1 MKLHLPVRLFRAVM
15 ASLTLIIC
23 DVTSSLYAAA
33 LDGDKGSIITLAIAS
48 EVDHAYTLDSRGD
61 TLTLSDTG
69 SLTFNGYQTNTA
81 GGAIYALSYCTITL
95 CDNGSVSFSKNEA
108 RTGGAIDGGR
118 HSSITL
124 NNNESL
130 RFGENSARN
139 GGAIYFHGSTEV
151 NGNEYVTFNGNTATT
166 HGGAIYAEAILG
178 NSGSAL
184 TLHDNESVVFSKNS
198 AGSYGGAIYGL
209 YYNSS
214 ISLSNNRSVQFSE
227 NTAANG
233 GAICGF
239 YSNETELY
247 ENVNIT
253 FSKNTAEEG
262 GGAICV
268 MDGSEVRLS
277 FNKNVTVSENTAA
290 KGGAI
295 CGLDGS
301 GVQLAYNENVSFY
314 KNISSSENKNT
325 SAEGGAVYSAYLLLY
340 GNEEV
345 TFSDNSTSCSSLSS
359 FGGAIYASSTIYIH
373 TNKRI
378 SFNQNHASG
387 STSMGGAIHCE
398 GNITLAD
405 NGSVSFIGNTATA
418 SDVNAGGGAI
428 DGSVTMTGNGDVTF
442 SGNKVSSTSSSAYGG
457 AIYGSTITL
466 SNNGSVEFCGN
477 SASSSSSY
485 AHGGAI
491 DGDTITLSDNES
503 VTFSENK
510 AIGVKSSRG
519 GAIYAADRSVLLNN
533 NDSVIFIGNIASS
546 SDEFAYG
553 GAIYGDNSTI
563 TLSNNG
569 SVTFSENQ
577 AIRVYSSFG
586 GAIYGVNGTTIT
598 LSSNGSVEFCG
609 NTASRFGGAIWGN
622 GDISLSNNSSV
633 IFSGNT
639 ATLAGGAIFGR
650 TNSTVTLSKNRSVV
664 FEGNTVSFS
673 DSSTYGGA
681 INGPTIILNNNGS
694 VEFCG
699 NSASSS
705 SSYACGGAIE
715 GDTIT
720 LSDNESVTFSGNT
733 ASSSSYAYGGA
744 IVGDVTMTG
753 NGDVSF
759 SGNTA
764 SSSSSYGYGGAIV
777 GSAVTMTGNGD
788 VSFSGNTASSSSS
801 YGYGGAIVGDVTMT
815 GNGDVSFSG
824 NTASSTSSSA
834 YGGAIY
840 GSVTMTGNGDVT
852 FSGNT
857 ASGSSLASGGA
868 IYARGSLNIR
878 NNDAV
883 EFAGNVEKTGS
894 VYRLRSVYAV
904 GGDGYTVS
912 FSAAEGKSIKFRD
925 SVHIVSGSTVNL
937 NADYTYLNEA
947 GESATIKQKGDIIF
961 TGATTEADLLAVK
974 GSAGTEKEILNSRTT
989 EVNTMTNLFGGRLC
1003 VEDGAVYKGYGITA
1017 HEGSDSTIRVKDAE
1031 LNHAGYDITLNSG
1044 TTLELEG
1051 ENKITTS
1058 NLVMQ
1063 NGSSLHFIL
1072 DGTEN
1077 HPAMTLT
1084 GNLSLLGAVS
1094 LQLDREMD
1102 YGVYQLMTCSS
1113 ISGDISQLTADIPE
1127 HYELAWSDNAL
1138 NLIVWE
1144 SMQLTD
1150 NESDL
1155 NLSRGAVKAV
1165 TDTDLGYRSVTL
1177 RDGLYQIS
1185 GEGSLGVSEVLSVT
1199 GGADV
1204 TLDLATVAAG
1214 VEVGDDSSLSL
1225 QKGLNLVSLMTLDDE
1240 TEAAK
1245 AISVGRNA
1253 ELSLTDAALLGQVA
1267 MADETSAVYY
1277 QTETGDK
1284 LLKFTGDLGNGGL
1297 NLTLGEDGRTV
1308 RATDSAGF
1316 TGNITVLTGTTLVND
1331 SATATDGL
1339 AFGANYATAPD
1350 KTITVQEDATLD
1362 INGRETY
1369 YHLVLEEM
1377 SVLKNSGADAH
1388 HDWKGIPAIDLQG
1401 DAEVIA
1407 DAQICMVGAAYGATS
1422 LNLNGHTLY
1431 KNGEAALVLRN
1442 TAINAGTLA
1451 VEQGMIRFMGDTSTA
1466 AGTALDV
1473 SYNGTLWISEGTGT
1487 YAGTLKIGTGGRVYL
1502 GEPPQGTMGGD
1513 HETNNHSMSLA
1524 GLSELELAGG
1534 TLTFRGTSV
1543 QLGSVS
1549 VTADSVLEIWDQI
1562 GTGGEPGHYSSVASM
1577 HISKSAELTLATT
1590 WKSALNIAALAGDGV
1605 LKVGSS
1611 RQVHRVTV
1619 GDISGYSGVF
1629 EVAGSSSLTLTLGDD
1644 DVLDSSRVT
1653 MADGGQLKL
1662 SGAGVFRFSGLEG
1675 VDERA
1680 AAPSFLR
1687 DADWQGRIQLE
1698 DCTASGIKLNSFAAG
1713 RDELLVNG
1721 VSGWFMY
1728 GDGVQPHIHL
1738 QAKGLTVLDNSK
1750 KTYTYLNGISGT
1762 GDFVVRSKSAYESG
1776 YEMRGAMEAWS
1787 GAFRVQQ
1794 STESANASTVNLS
1807 LNGGGTLFDGSDG
1820 SGVYLERTGT
1830 LNVTIGHAD
1839 TASILKGD
1847 ILNVGVT
1854 NGGTTTFGSLNVS
1867 LNHAVE
1873 VQGNI
1878 QASSMQI
1885 GAGADISFAGTVQ
1898 ADRWSV
1904 GKDAYLCLGTGA
1916 VVYLSEAPNGVME
1929 GDVQTDDRGTLEL
1942 TEATVE
1948 LAGGRLSY
1956 RGKNMAMGEVNVTS
1970 DSVLEIWDQIGK
1982 DGVATNAC
1990 TIDSLNLDAALTQ
2003 TTTWKCTLEIGSL
2016 TGSGPLTVSSRNEK
2030 HYVTLNDLSEYT
2042 GTVSI
2047 SGANTTLTLNMV
2059 KDAVVNASLVTK
2071 DNTSHLVLKGQGSYN
2086 IGTARSL
2093 AAGVCFAEDWEGS
2106 VRLTGTMAGET
2117 LSGLNQESSWVEL
2130 FGVSGYLS
2138 QADAAAGAQTYGMN
2152 LKLTDAGE
2160 TAAWNL
2166 NNGWNGDVRTFT
2178 GMVCGTGTLNRNH
2191 YRGTEQTLIFAG
2203 DVSGWSGAL
2212 EHNATSATN
2221 NGQKVK
2227 TNVTFNGSSEINVA
2241 MRTNGKGE
2249 LNVTLDDANLAAG
2262 SKVTVNSAIEA
2273 TNLTVTEGTTVCL
2286 ANEVELSNGVVLKSQ
2301 SSSPAELSGVDVSAS
2316 VLAGNGS
2323 TARLADVWMEGLA
2336 EAYGIR
2342 DVAMQNVHFSAGL
2355 ATLSLS
2361 NVSFDD
2367 SCSFSVGADGI
2378 IILSD
2383 AMLQVTMPAENSGRS
2398 ELLVNLG
2405 SLFQC
2410 HVQGELSINLDA
2422 ATLLAAGYTTVK
2434 MDFGQNAAE
2443 DYSQLLLKLDG
2454 AAYTGMSG
2462 NVASFN
2468 LVPEPAT
2475 TTLSLLALT
2484 TLAMRRRR
2492 R

>member
-1 MKLHLPVRLFRAVM
+1 M
-15 ASLTLIIC
+15 
-23 DVTSSLYAAA
+23 
-33 LDGDKGSIITLAIAS
+33 
-48 EVDHAYTLDSRGD
+48 
-61 TLTLSDTG
+61 
-69 SLTFNGYQTNTA
+69 
-81 GGAIYALSYCTITL
+81 
-95 CDNGSVSFSKNEA
+95 SFSKNEA
-108 RTGGAIDGGR
+108 RTGGAIDGGN

-405 NGSVSFIGNTATA
+405 NGSVEFSVNNTSAT
-418 SDVNAGGGAI
+418 SSQTKGGAI
-428 DGSVTMTGNGDVTF
+428 CGYGNV
-442 SGNKVSSTSSSAYGG
+442 
-457 AIYGSTITL
+457 
-466 SNNGSVEFCGN
+466 
-477 SASSSSSY
+477 
-485 AHGGAI
+485 
-491 DGDTITLSDNES
+491 TLSDNES
-503 VTFSENK
+503 ITFRGNSAGHEYNSGATYSHGGGIYGQGDSIILSGNENIMFRENKVFGKATAYGGAISGIVDNITLSDNGNVSFYKNEAVGYGSVTGGAIGYGNAGIVSLYCNKNVTFSENK
-510 AIGVKSSRG
+510 VAVSYQNYDHHARG
-519 GAIYAADRSVLLNN
+519 GAIYTWGDLHIRN
-533 NDSVIFIGNIASS
+533 NDSVLFEKNA
-546 SDEFAYG
+546 EE
-553 GAIYGDNSTI
+553 DNGEYH
-563 TLSNNG
+563 L
-569 SVTFSENQ
+569 
-577 AIRVYSSFG
+577 
-586 GAIYGVNGTTIT
+586 
-598 LSSNGSVEFCG
+598 
-609 NTASRFGGAIWGN
+609 
-622 GDISLSNNSSV
+622 
-633 IFSGNT
+633 
-639 ATLAGGAIFGR
+639 
-650 TNSTVTLSKNRSVV
+650 RS
-664 FEGNTVSFS
+664 
-673 DSSTYGGA
+673 
-681 INGPTIILNNNGS
+681 
-694 VEFCG
+694 
-699 NSASSS
+699 
-705 SSYACGGAIE
+705 
-715 GDTIT
+715 
-720 LSDNESVTFSGNT
+720 
-733 ASSSSYAYGGA
+733 
-744 IVGDVTMTG
+744 
-753 NGDVSF
+753 
-759 SGNTA
+759 
-764 SSSSSYGYGGAIV
+764 
-777 GSAVTMTGNGD
+777 
-788 VSFSGNTASSSSS
+788 
-801 YGYGGAIVGDVTMT
+801 
-815 GNGDVSFSG
+815 
-824 NTASSTSSSA
+824 
-834 YGGAIY
+834 
-840 GSVTMTGNGDVT
+840 
-852 FSGNT
+852 
-857 ASGSSLASGGA
+857 
-868 IYARGSLNIR
+868 IYAN
-878 NNDAV
+878 
-883 EFAGNVEKTGS
+883 
-894 VYRLRSVYAV
+894 
-904 GGDGYTVS
+904 GGDGRTIA
-912 FSAAEGKSIKFRD
+912 FSAGGSNTIEFRD
-925 SVHIVSGSTVNL
+925 SVYIGAGATVSFNE
-937 NADYTYLNEA
+937 DYTDAE
-947 GESATIKQKGDIIF
+947 GTIHEQTGDILF

-974 GSAGTEKEILNSRTT
+974 GIAGTADEILNSRTS
-989 EVNTMTNLFGGRLC
+989 EVYVMTDLYGGRLR
-1003 VEDGAVYKGYGITA
+1003 VEDGAIYKGYGITA
-1017 HEGSDSTIRVKDAE
+1017 HAGSDSTIRVKNAE
-1031 LNHAGYDITLNSG
+1031 LNHGGYNIILNSG
-1044 TTLELEG
+1044 TSLELEG
-1051 ENKITTS
+1051 ENKITVRS
-1058 NLVMQ
+1058 LVL
-1063 NGSSLHFIL
+1063 NGGSSLRYIL

-1225 QKGLNLVSLMTLDDE
+1225 QKGLNLVSLMTLDDEE

-1407 DAQICMVGAAYGATS
+1407 DAQICMVGADYGATS

-1473 SYNGTLWISEGTGT
+1473 SQNGTLWISEGTGT

-1513 HETNNHSMSLA
+1513 HETNNHSMPLA

-1619 GDISGYSGVF
+1619 GDISGYSGAF
-1629 EVAGSSSLTLTLGDD
+1629 EVAGSSSSLTLTLGDD

-1653 MADGGQLKL
+1653 MANGGQLKL
-1662 SGAGVFRFSGLEG
+1662 SGAGVFRFYGLEG

-1680 AAPSFLR
+1680 AAPSFLQ

-1728 GDGVQPHIHL
+1728 GADVQPHIHL
-1738 QAKGLTVLDNSK
+1738 QSKGLTVLDNSK

-1794 STESANASTVNLS
+1794 STESANASTVNLR
-1807 LNGGGTLFDGSDG
+1807 LNGGGTIFDGSEG

-1854 NGGTTTFGSLNVS
+1854 NGETTTFGSLNVT
-1867 LNHAVE
+1867 LNHEVE
-1873 VQGNI
+1873 VLGDI
-1878 QASSMQI
+1878 QATSMAI
-1885 GAGADISFAGTVQ
+1885 GAGADIRFSGTVQ
-1898 ADRWSV
+1898 ANSWEV
-1904 GKDAYLCLGTGA
+1904 GDGSSLCIGSGS
-1916 VVYLSEAPNGVME
+1916 VVYMSEAPNKILG
-1929 GDVQTDDRGTLEL
+1929 GDLMTEDIGTLDL
-1942 TEATVE
+1942 TGTAGVE
-1948 LAGGRLSY
+1948 LAGGKLSY
-1956 RGKNMAMGEVNVTS
+1956 RGKNIMFGAVNVS
-1970 DSVLEIWDQIGK
+1970 ADSELQIWDQTGSN
-1982 DGVATNAC
+1982 GVAGAAC
-1990 TIDSLNLDAALTQ
+1990 TIESLNLDAALTQ
-2003 TTTWKCTLEIGSL
+2003 TTTWKCTLEIDTL
-2016 TGSGPLTVSSRNEK
+2016 TGSGPLAIQSRNEK
-2030 HYVTLNDLSEYT
+2030 HNVAINDISGYT
-2042 GTVSI
+2042 GKITI
-2047 SGANTTLTLNMV
+2047 SNANTTLALNLG
-2059 KDAVVNASLVTK
+2059 KDVVLDASRVAK
-2071 DNTSHLVLKGQGSYN
+2071 DDDSTLVLAGTGSYN
-2086 IGTARSL
+2086 IGTARAL
-2093 AAGVCFAEDWEGS
+2093 AAGVTLAEDWQGS
-2106 VRLTGTMAGET
+2106 VRLTGT
-2117 LSGLNQESSWVEL
+2117 
-2130 FGVSGYLS
+2130 
-2138 QADAAAGAQTYGMN
+2138 
-2152 LKLTDAGE
+2152 
-2160 TAAWNL
+2160 
-2166 NNGWNGDVRTFT
+2166 
-2178 GMVCGTGTLNRNH
+2178 
-2191 YRGTEQTLIFAG
+2191 
-2203 DVSGWSGAL
+2203 
-2212 EHNATSATN
+2212 
-2221 NGQKVK
+2221 
-2227 TNVTFNGSSEINVA
+2227 
-2241 MRTNGKGE
+2241 
-2249 LNVTLDDANLAAG
+2249 
-2262 SKVTVNSAIEA
+2262 
-2273 TNLTVTEGTTVCL
+2273 
-2286 ANEVELSNGVVLKSQ
+2286 
-2301 SSSPAELSGVDVSAS
+2301 
-2316 VLAGNGS
+2316 
-2323 TARLADVWMEGLA
+2323 
-2336 EAYGIR
+2336 
-2342 DVAMQNVHFSAGL
+2342 
-2355 ATLSLS
+2355 
-2361 NVSFDD
+2361 
-2367 SCSFSVGADGI
+2367 
-2378 IILSD
+2378 
-2383 AMLQVTMPAENSGRS
+2383 
-2398 ELLVNLG
+2398 
-2405 SLFQC
+2405 
-2410 HVQGELSINLDA
+2410 
-2422 ATLLAAGYTTVK
+2422 
-2434 MDFGQNAAE
+2434 
-2443 DYSQLLLKLDG
+2443 
-2454 AAYTGMSG
+2454 
-2462 NVASFN
+2462 
-2468 LVPEPAT
+2468 
-2475 TTLSLLALT
+2475 
-2484 TLAMRRRR
+2484 
-2492 R
+2492 

>member
-1 MKLHLPVRLFRAVM
+1 MQDIRFDTLSHLSITNTTNRTSCNDCAIAGSYYAGSVTITRVNDNEQGTHDVLFANNDLDNGTYSNGAVISAPIITINGNGDVIFLDNDGTAIKCNGYAEDDPVLPREENYNILKINNNSSFTIAYNEGTAIFCATLSEFIQNSHIKSYTEIKGNEEFSIIHNNGSSIDVNTNLYITENGHVLFEDNATTAAVINM
-15 ASLTLIIC
+15 PSLSFGYSNWHNMSLIINGNESVIFRNNSGSAISQEGVYSTTDIIQNG
-23 DVTSSLYAAA
+23 DVIFE
-33 LDGDKGSIITLAIAS
+33 DN
-48 EVDHAYTLDSRGD
+48 EVISTDH
-61 TLTLSDTG
+61 
-69 SLTFNGYQTNTA
+69 
-81 GGAIYALSYCTITL
+81 
-95 CDNGSVSFSKNEA
+95 V
-108 RTGGAIDGGR
+108 TGGAIGAVKINISNN
-118 HSSITL
+118 SSVKFHNNSISSGKKSAYGSAIYVDEYTL
-124 NNNESL
+124 NNNLVLSFTDNKILGDDVSGAIDAAKCGQIEGNESILFL
-130 RFGENSARN
+130 RNTSKGEYAR
-139 GGAIYFHGSTEV
+139 GGAITVGYWGSLSIEKNGAVLFEKNEV
-151 NGNEYVTFNGNTATT
+151 GACSYDRRYWINDAL
-166 HGGAIYAEAILG
+166 GGSIYS
-178 NSGSAL
+178 SGSLVIANN
-184 TLHDNESVVFSKNS
+184 TSV
-198 AGSYGGAIYGL
+198 A
-209 YYNSS
+209 
-214 ISLSNNRSVQFSE
+214 FSE
-227 NTAANG
+227 NIAT
-233 GAICGF
+233 
-239 YSNETELY
+239 SLNE
-247 ENVNIT
+247 
-253 FSKNTAEEG
+253 
-262 GGAICV
+262 
-268 MDGSEVRLS
+268 R
-277 FNKNVTVSENTAA
+277 A

-295 CGLDGS
+295 
-301 GVQLAYNENVSFY
+301 Y
-314 KNISSSENKNT
+314 KKDSESET
-325 SAEGGAVYSAYLLLY
+325 LL
-340 GNEEV
+340 
-345 TFSDNSTSCSSLSS
+345 
-359 FGGAIYASSTIYIH
+359 
-373 TNKRI
+373 
-378 SFNQNHASG
+378 
-387 STSMGGAIHCE
+387 
-398 GNITLAD
+398 
-405 NGSVSFIGNTATA
+405 SVC
-418 SDVNAGGGAI
+418 
-428 DGSVTMTGNGDVTF
+428 
-442 SGNKVSSTSSSAYGG
+442 
-457 AIYGSTITL
+457 
-466 SNNGSVEFCGN
+466 NNG
-477 SASSSSSY
+477 Y
-485 AHGGAI
+485 
-491 DGDTITLSDNES
+491 
-503 VTFSENK
+503 
-510 AIGVKSSRG
+510 
-519 GAIYAADRSVLLNN
+519 
-533 NDSVIFIGNIASS
+533 VIFEKNL
-546 SDEFAYG
+546 E
-553 GAIYGDNSTI
+553 
-563 TLSNNG
+563 NNYDR
-569 SVTFSENQ
+569 E
-577 AIRVYSSFG
+577 
-586 GAIYGVNGTTIT
+586 
-598 LSSNGSVEFCG
+598 C
-609 NTASRFGGAIWGN
+609 
-622 GDISLSNNSSV
+622 
-633 IFSGNT
+633 
-639 ATLAGGAIFGR
+639 
-650 TNSTVTLSKNRSVV
+650 
-664 FEGNTVSFS
+664 
-673 DSSTYGGA
+673 
-681 INGPTIILNNNGS
+681 
-694 VEFCG
+694 
-699 NSASSS
+699 
-705 SSYACGGAIE
+705 
-715 GDTIT
+715 
-720 LSDNESVTFSGNT
+720 
-733 ASSSSYAYGGA
+733 
-744 IVGDVTMTG
+744 
-753 NGDVSF
+753 
-759 SGNTA
+759 
-764 SSSSSYGYGGAIV
+764 
-777 GSAVTMTGNGD
+777 
-788 VSFSGNTASSSSS
+788 
-801 YGYGGAIVGDVTMT
+801 
-815 GNGDVSFSG
+815 
-824 NTASSTSSSA
+824 
-834 YGGAIY
+834 
-840 GSVTMTGNGDVT
+840 
-852 FSGNT
+852 
-857 ASGSSLASGGA
+857 
-868 IYARGSLNIR
+868 
-878 NNDAV
+878 
-883 EFAGNVEKTGS
+883 
-894 VYRLRSVYAV
+894 RLRSIYVD
-904 GGDGYTVS
+904 GDNINVNI
-912 FSAAEGKSIKFRD
+912 SAPKDAKVEFRD
-925 SVHIVSGSTVNL
+925 SIYVGEGSTVNL
-937 NADYTYLNEA
+937 NAVYSDREGKSVKQNGSIVFTGKYTVNHLNTMMAYVEA
-947 GESATIKQKGDIIF
+947 GRQASEM
-961 TGATTEADLLAVK
+961 
-974 GSAGTEKEILNSRTT
+974 EILNSRTS
-989 EVNTMTNLFGGRLC
+989 EVYAMTNLFGGSLC
-1003 VEDGAVYKGYGITA
+1003 VEDGAIYKGYGITA
-1017 HEGSDSTIRVKDAE
+1017 HEGSESTIRVKDAE
-1031 LNHAGYDITLNSG
+1031 LSHERYDITLNSG

-1051 ENKITTS
+1051 ENKITAAD
-1058 NLVMQ
+1058 LVL
-1063 NGSSLHFIL
+1063 NGGSSLRYIL
-1072 DGTEN
+1072 DGTESL
-1077 HPAMTLT
+1077 PAMTLS

-1113 ISGDISQLTADIPE
+1113 ISGDISQLAADMPE
-1127 HYELAWSDNAL
+1127 HYELAWHANAL
-1138 NLIVWE
+1138 DLIVWE
-1144 SMQLTD
+1144 HMQLTND
-1150 NESDL
+1150 ES
-1155 NLSRGAVKAV
+1155 NLSFTRGAVKAV
-1165 TDTDLGYRSVTL
+1165 AEHDLEYRSVTMD
-1177 RDGLYQIS
+1177 DGLYHIS
-1185 GEGSLGVSEVLSVT
+1185 GEGSLGVSEKLSVT

-1204 TLDLATVAAG
+1204 TLDLATMAAG

-1240 TEAAK
+1240 ETEAAK

-1253 ELSLTDAALLGQVA
+1253 ELSLTDATLLGQVA
-1267 MADETSAVYY
+1267 TADETSAVYY

-1308 RATDSAGF
+1308 RATDSTGF
-1316 TGNITVLTGTTLVND
+1316 MGNITVLTGTTLVND
-1331 SATATDGL
+1331 SATTTDGL

-1407 DAQICMVGAAYGATS
+1407 DAQICMVGADFGATS

-1431 KNGEAALVLRN
+1431 KSGEAALVLRN

-1513 HETNNHSMSLA
+1513 HETNNHSMTLA

-1619 GDISGYSGVF
+1619 GDISGYSGAF
-1629 EVAGSSSLTLTLGDD
+1629 EVAGSSSSLTLTLGDD

-1662 SGAGVFRFSGLEG
+1662 SGSGVFRFSGLEG

-1680 AAPSFLR
+1680 AAPSFLQ

-1728 GDGVQPHIHL
+1728 GDDVQPHIHL

-1807 LNGGGTLFDGSDG
+1807 LNGGGTIFDGSEG

-1847 ILNVGVT
+1847 IRNVGVT

-1904 GKDAYLCLGTGA
+1904 GKDASLCLGTGA

-2003 TTTWKCTLEIGSL
+2003 TTTWKCTLEIDTL
-2016 TGSGPLTVSSRNEK
+2016 AGSGPLAIQSRNEK
-2030 HYVTLNDLSEYT
+2030 HNVAINDISGYT
-2042 GTVSI
+2042 GKITI
-2047 SGANTTLTLNMV
+2047 SNANTTLALNLG
-2059 KDAVVNASLVTK
+2059 KDVVLDASRVAK
-2071 DNTSHLVLKGQGSYN
+2071 DDDSTLVLAGTGSYN
-2086 IGTARSL
+2086 IGTGRGI
-2093 AAGVCFAEDWEGS
+2093 AAGVTFAEDWQGS
-2106 VRLTGTMAGET
+2106 VRLTGTLAGET
-2117 LSGLNQESSWVEL
+2117 LSGLSDEDSWVEL
-2130 FGVSGYLS
+2130 YGVSGYLS

-2191 YRGTEQTLIFAG
+2191 FKGTEQTLIFAG